1 MVCFRYYDIVVIT
14 EMQNNV
20 NATAIAIAF
29 AAGGACKAVQ
39 TTPLLSTAEA
49 VDAMKK
55 VTVPATVLQAAH
67 PCELRRYLF
76 QWASITRL
84 PSLSTQTGMSSQKSN
99 YGASPN
105 WAMNI

>member
-20 NATAIAIAF
+20 NAAAIAIAF

-55 VTVPATVLQAAH
+55 ANGSGYRPASSASVRAA
-67 PCELRRYLF
+67 
-76 QWASITRL
+76 
-84 PSLSTQTGMSSQKSN
+84 
-99 YGASPN
+99 
-105 WAMNI
+105 